1 MQGGLPP
8 RRALKSQ
15 RQSFMTRPFAF
26 NAVLSL
32 IVLLV
37 VSQPADAQLRE
48 GASDDEGP
56 ALVAARSFKCSFPWY
71 TLADWTDHEP
81 PLKSGTQELGFHID
95 GIDYR
100 QATARLVGKV
110 GSGDLEA
117 SPGIDS
123 VSFIEGVP
131 SGTPNITTVY
141 AWRDSAGRFKAVH
154 SRHTA
159 TGGGPVPSQQYGYC
173 EVSR

>member
-1 MQGGLPP
+1 MWGRAAEQGIEV
-8 RRALKSQ
+8 AQ
-15 RQSFMTRPFAF
+15 RILMTRPLPV
-26 NAVLSL
+26 NAVISF

-37 VSQPADAQLRE
+37 VSQPADAQLRV
-48 GASDDEGP
+48 ASDDEGP
-56 ALVAARSFKCSFPWY
+56 ALVAARSLKCSFPWS

-81 PLKSGTQELGFHID
+81 PLKSGTQELEFHID
-95 GIDYR
+95 VIDYQ
-100 QATARLVGKV
+100 QATARLIGNVRD
-110 GSGDLEA
+110 GDLEA

-159 TGGGPVPSQQYGYC
+159 TGGGPIPSQQYGYC
-173 EVSR
+173 EVWR